1 MIVETHHVEVHIFD
15 SVFLEYALRP
25 DQLTQIEVV
34 QQPCLRQCKEL
45 SVI

>member
-1 MIVETHHVEVHIFD
+1 MIVETYHVEMHVLD

-34 QQPCLRQCKEL
+34 EQPCLGQCKEL